1 MPLSACGTVAAD
13 LPYGV
18 RDATLTGHGSP
29 HVSRSSVEIQC
40 RPDQWELVVVLS
52 DVI

>member
-18 RDATLTGHGSP
+18 RDAGRDAHGS
-29 HVSRSSVEIQC
+29 RLTTRVEIQC